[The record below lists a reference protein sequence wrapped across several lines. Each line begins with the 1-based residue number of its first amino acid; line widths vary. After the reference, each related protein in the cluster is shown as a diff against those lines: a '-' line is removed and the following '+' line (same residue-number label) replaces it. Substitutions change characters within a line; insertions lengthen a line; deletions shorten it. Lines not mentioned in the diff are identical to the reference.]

1 MKHFKQTVLT
11 LGLAAATSL
20 FLTGCKDGTHA
31 SHDGHDHAGHDHAS
45 ETAKAAGTAVD
56 AATAG
61 TLIEAPTAEQV
72 AAAKPYPLKT
82 CLVSDEELGSM
93 GDPLVMVFGEQQ
105 IKFCCK
111 NCPPDFKKEP
121 AKYLSKLAATK

>member
-1 MKHFKQTVLT
+1 MKHLKQTVLT

-45 ETAKAAGTAVD
+45 ETAKAAGTAAD
-56 AATAG
+56 AATVG
-61 TLIEAPTAEQV
+61 TLIEAPTAEQL

-82 CLVSDEELGSM
+82 CLVSGEELGGM
-93 GDPLVMVFGEQQ
+93 GDPLVMVFGDQQ

-121 AKYLSKLAATK
+121 AKFISKLTVAK